1 MRLYATARGLEDRG
15 SFNEAVVLLQQA
27 QKLDPD
33 SVAIPRRLS
42 RIYLGALGRPELAVD
57 FGKKVLAI
65 EPGDTD
71 TLSRLVEY
79 YNRKNDTAGCQGVL
93 KEVLANPKLDAHSSG
108 RLLAQFELGKLYSE
122 KLNQPDNA
130 AKAYAEVMAGLDD
143 KTANRL
149 SPLDLARILGNEPAT
164 AYLNFGMV
172 FLEAKQN
179 NLAVKAFERGL
190 VYDEEN
196 PQIPLH
202 LAETLLKQD
211 KGVRALALVERYI
224 KRQPQALEAYE
235 LMAKVLTALKREGEI
250 TPRLEEAARRD
261 SKNVPL
267 QYVLADRYR
276 ETGQVEKADALYK
289 LLLTEQPTPQTYR
302 ALAASL
308 LKRKKPG
315 DLLNVICKAMS
326 SPNGLEAISPQLQA
340 AAADDTLAE
349 AMLDMGLQQLK
360 AKPPGLPKT
369 AFYVLSFIA
378 NPERGSNKAGRLQR
392 LIKLQRLMLEQS
404 PGPQIYKEIADTLRR
419 LDENAEA
426 AATLHQLIEKYPS
439 EKTGRLL
446 GVLAELERR
455 AGHTEAALAA
465 AKQAVELDANDVD
478 TQILL
483 ADLLGDTGKLD
494 QAIEILNKA
503 IKNEPDNARYK
514 FVLGGMLT
522 KFGRNG
528 EAIKVFQDLIK
539 RFASNDELVKL
550 ARSNLSII
558 YVNQGDYAKG
568 EAELEILFEKTPDDP
583 GINNDLGYLY
593 ADQGKNLEK
602 AEAMI
607 RKAVHEEPD
616 RAAYLDSLGWV
627 LFKRGKAKES
637 LEPLLKAVELQ
648 KLEEKKGS
656 VPPDATIR
664 EHLGDVYLHLQEVDR
679 ARQIWQEAEQIAAKS
694 VPVDKRLPEIR
705 KKLSSLKDL
714 GPIPKTSSNRTP

>member
-1 MRLYATARGLEDRG
+1 MPWFCSSKR
-15 SFNEAVVLLQQA
+15 

-33 SVAIPRRLS
+33 SVAILRRLS
-42 RIYLGALGRPELAVD
+42 RIYLGALGRPDLAVD

-65 EPGDTD
+65 EPADTD

-93 KEVLANPKLDAHSSG
+93 KEVLTNPKLEAHSSG

-172 FLEAKQN
+172 FLEAKQDE
-179 NLAVKAFERGL
+179 LAVKAFERGL

-202 LAETLLKQD
+202 LAETLLKQG
-211 KGVRALALVERYI
+211 KGEQALALVEHYI

-235 LMAKVLTALKREGEI
+235 LMAKVLTALRREGEI

-315 DLLNVICKAMS
+315 DLLKVICDAMS
-326 SPNGLEAISPQLQA
+326 RPNGLEAISPQLQA
-340 AAADDTLAE
+340 AAADDTLSE
-349 AMLDMGLQQLK
+349 AMLDVGLQQLK

-378 NPERGSNKAGRLQR
+378 NPERGSNKAGRLQH

-404 PGPQIYKEIADTLRR
+404 PGPQIYKEIADTFRR
-419 LDENAEA
+419 LDESAEA

-455 AGHTEAALAA
+455 AGHTESALAA
-465 AKQAVELDANDVD
+465 AKQAVELDANDID

-503 IKNEPDNARYK
+503 IKNEPDNARYR
-514 FVLGGMLT
+514 FVLGSMLT
-522 KFGRNG
+522 KFGRND
-528 EAIKVFQDLIK
+528 EAIRVFQDLIK

-550 ARSNLSII
+550 ARSSLSII

-607 RKAVHEEPD
+607 RKAVQEEPD

-627 LFKRGKAKES
+627 LFKRGKFKES